1 MAVSVPLMYKNEIDL
16 VVSIEK
22 NATDIFSLEKALTEQ
37 KKLTKQ
43 LRKELETFKKREND
57 TEDMVACSISMIQLK
72 AKAKMV
78 GGIDATIMITG
89 ESGTGKEIVADLIQ
103 KNSRRKGKPFIKIN
117 CAAIPEALIESEFF
131 GYEKGAF
138 TGADKKGK
146 AGLFEMANGG
156 TMFLDEIGELPLSM
170 QAKLLRAI
178 QEKEIRR
185 IGGEATIPVNVR
197 IIAATNK
204 NLKEEI
210 EKGSFRSDLYYRL
223 FVVPI
228 EVPPLRKRQE
238 DISPLAYRFLR
249 EFNEEFQLDKTI
261 NEDAIRVLERYSWPG
276 NVRELKNIIERL
288 VISSSGKEIT
298 GFQVR
303 MCLED
308 QGNVDMVYVDSKEE
322 GLSLY
327 EMVEEYEKQ
336 LILQALEQNRNAT
349 EAAKALKIDK
359 STMSKKRKKYD
370 I

>member
-170 QAKLLRAI
+170 KANLLRSI
-178 QEKEIRR
+178 QE
-185 IGGEATIPVNVR
+185 
-197 IIAATNK
+197 
-204 NLKEEI
+204 
-210 EKGSFRSDLYYRL
+210 
-223 FVVPI
+223 
-228 EVPPLRKRQE
+228 
-238 DISPLAYRFLR
+238 
-249 EFNEEFQLDKTI
+249 
-261 NEDAIRVLERYSWPG
+261 
-276 NVRELKNIIERL
+276 
-288 VISSSGKEIT
+288 
-298 GFQVR
+298 
-303 MCLED
+303 
-308 QGNVDMVYVDSKEE
+308 
-322 GLSLY
+322 
-327 EMVEEYEKQ
+327 
-336 LILQALEQNRNAT
+336 
-349 EAAKALKIDK
+349 
-359 STMSKKRKKYD
+359 
-370 I
+370 